1 MAFRRNLGLMGT
13 KEIQMKKNL
22 SNALFIFSVLFTLTT
37 VPSAMSAESAP
48 ANPDANPNV
57 SSERN
62 QNESWYWGFNLGG
75 GKIKY
80 KKAALE
86 AATEATKNAP
96 NSDHGTYFF
105 DLFFIWPL
113 SNQQTAMGVSLGGI
127 ADSYKDN
134 TTNVEETL
142 NSSMLAFSV
151 HHFFTGN
158 IGDGFFARGDIGL
171 ASVSYNVRSNNVST
185 TSDSYNG
192 LGLRLGLGYSILLSD
207 ETRLPISLQ
216 WQNTSVE
223 NDNGSNAVLLAV
235 GLLF

>member
-1 MAFRRNLGLMGT
+1 
-13 KEIQMKKNL
+13 MKKNSSNPLTAVSVLLAIVL
-22 SNALFIFSVLFTLTT
+22 SN
-37 VPSAMSAESAP
+37 SARSEETAP
-48 ANPDANPNV
+48 ANPDSN
-57 SSERN
+57 SSVTVERN
-62 QNESWYWGFNLGG
+62 KDESWYWGFNLGG
-75 GKIKY
+75 GRIKY

-86 AATEATKNAP
+86 TAVEAAKNSP

-113 SNQQTAMGVSLGGI
+113 SNHQTAMGVSVGGI
-127 ADSYKDN
+127 ADSYTNN

-151 HHFFTGN
+151 HHYLAGN
-158 IGDGFFARGDIGL
+158 IGDGFFLRGDLGL

-216 WQNTSVE
+216 WQNTRVE
-223 NDNGSNAVLLAV
+223 NENGSNALALSV

>member
-1 MAFRRNLGLMGT
+1 
-13 KEIQMKKNL
+13 MKNNL
-22 SNALFIFSVLFTLTT
+22 SKLLPIFSLLVAYPAAADVETNSTT
-37 VPSAMSAESAP
+37 T
-48 ANPDANPNV
+48 PNI
-57 SSERN
+57 STERN
-62 QNESWYWGFNLGG
+62 KNESWYWGFNLGG
-75 GKIKY
+75 GRIKY
-80 KKAALE
+80 KKSVLE
-86 AATEATKNAP
+86 SAVEEARNAP

-134 TTNVEETL
+134 NTNDEGTL
-142 NSSMLAFSV
+142 RSSMLAFSV
-151 HHFFTGN
+151 HHYLTGN
-158 IGDGFFARGDIGL
+158 IGDGFFVRGDIGL
-171 ASVSYNVRSNNVST
+171 ASVSYETRSNNVST

-223 NDNGSNAVLLAV
+223 NNNGSNALALSV